1 MINGMAKNHSVDYE
15 HLETRTKEMMTL
27 SFKTLTNQMAEDKSV
42 MLKMM
47 KDNYDRIT
55 SFEPK
60 IQQMLVRDDL
70 NKNIE
75 KTEELKRKMLDE
87 FE

>member
-1 MINGMAKNHSVDYE
+1 
-15 HLETRTKEMMTL
+15 MMTL

>member
-1 MINGMAKNHSVDYE
+1 MAKNHSVDYE